1 MTPSRKGKEKIS
13 KDEKSELDWEEDMD
27 AVIEQ
32 AISRII
38 RIEEARSN
46 LRDFITNIIA
56 YEPAAKKKRALVVIQ
71 QTPIKSLATSHRVF
85 SKRKGAQTFR
95 GGTTPK
101 EPAHNRTRP
110 TQPIVTEPDGTP
122 SISPT

>member
-56 YEPAAKKKRALVVIQ
+56 YEPAAKKNVL
-71 QTPIKSLATSHRVF
+71 
-85 SKRKGAQTFR
+85 
-95 GGTTPK
+95 
-101 EPAHNRTRP
+101 
-110 TQPIVTEPDGTP
+110 
-122 SISPT
+122 